1 MSLNRYSFTREE
13 KEAIIKII
21 KAYLANIPSI
31 KFAYLHGSF
40 LVNLP
45 CRDIDIAVYYDPAL
59 TPGEQLDLSLT
70 ISAELSFKLKLPV
83 DAHVLNETSPAF
95 AYESIKGLLI
105 ISNDELARLDFLENT
120 WINYFDFEPLMRE
133 TLFDLLRLES

>member
-1 MSLNRYSFTREE
+1 MNLNRYSFTREE

-40 LVNLP
+40 LGDLP
-45 CRDIDIAVYYDPAL
+45 SRDIDIAIYYDPAL
-59 TPGEQLDLSLT
+59 TPNDQLDLSLT
-70 ISAELSFKLKLPV
+70 ISSELSFKLRLPV
-83 DAHVLNETSPAF
+83 DAHSLNATSLSF
-95 AYESIKGLLI
+95 AYEATKGMVI
-105 ISNDELARLDFLENT
+105 ISNDEQARLDFLENT

-133 TLFDLLRLES
+133 ALFDLLRLGS

>member
-1 MSLNRYSFTREE
+1 MTSNRYSLTEEE

-21 KAYLANIPSI
+21 KAYLDNIPSI

-40 LVNLP
+40 LGDLP
-45 CRDIDIAVYYDPAL
+45 CHDIDIAIYYDPDL

-83 DAHVLNETSPAF
+83 DAHVLNETSLAF
-95 AYESIKGLLI
+95 AYEVTKGMVI
-105 ISNDELARLDFLENT
+105 ISHDEQARLNFLENT

-133 TLFDLLRLES
+133 ALFDLLQV